1 MPLYVAD
8 GSIDP
13 VTLQNV
19 PDEFVIFYSSIIDG
33 QMWCPVSCYWIL
45 IALPDRLAFLF
56 IEDCRVVEKLVK
68 ETFPE
73 QGPGALIVYVG
84 NKQQFV
90 ELPQFL

>member
-19 PDEFVIFYSSIIDG
+19 PDEFVIFYASIIDG
-33 QMWCPVSCYWIL
+33 EMWCPVSCCWIL

-56 IEDCRVVEKLVK
+56 MRTVE
-68 ETFPE
+68 
-73 QGPGALIVYVG
+73 
-84 NKQQFV
+84 
-90 ELPQFL
+90 